1 MSQLKEA
8 VGEWFAHAD
17 PKAGLKEWTKQLC
30 RILSEHEDELKKYY
44 KRKKKTGR

>member
-30 RILSEHEDELKKYY
+30 RILSEHEDELKQI
-44 KRKKKTGR
+44 T